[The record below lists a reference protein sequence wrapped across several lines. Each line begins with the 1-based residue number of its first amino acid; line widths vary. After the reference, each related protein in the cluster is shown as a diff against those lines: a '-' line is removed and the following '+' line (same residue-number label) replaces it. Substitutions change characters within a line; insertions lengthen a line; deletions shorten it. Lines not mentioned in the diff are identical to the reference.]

1 MRYKKGFN
9 LKKKNIIFKFYYTY
23 LNKIMENN
31 TKHKY
36 IVLTLIIHSYSSMLS
51 DHYNQQQNDVPS
63 YLGGNG
69 NNYWQES
76 NVNYFNYQTVSD
88 NIESLSKPN
97 YVGMVPQRA
106 EETPN
111 EATEGAGS
119 SQIVDLDTK
128 EIKTVE
134 TDIDMTLCPVIKN
147 ETPGDNAVLA
157 NANGEGA
164 TTAGNTEALIEDI
177 KMLTSTNSIGNEK
190 DVGKVKPDDTTLHE
204 WAIDLMKKYRPG
216 LLENSPKM
224 EILFCI
230 LNESVKLG
238 DRVLLFS
245 QSLLTLN
252 LIETF
257 LQMTRMPDSDM
268 CWGRGVSYF
277 RKCISFCYLVKFFL
291 ISIVCVTH
299 Y

>member
-1 MRYKKGFN
+1 M
-9 LKKKNIIFKFYYTY
+9 
-23 LNKIMENN
+23 
-31 TKHKY
+31 
-36 IVLTLIIHSYSSMLS
+36 
-51 DHYNQQQNDVPS
+51 
-63 YLGGNG
+63 GGQG
-69 NNYWQES
+69 NNYWHES
-76 NVNYFNYQTVSD
+76 NVNYFPYQSVTD

-111 EATEGAGS
+111 ETNEGGGS

-147 ETPGDNAVLA
+147 ETLQGDNKSLL
-157 NANGEGA
+157 
-164 TTAGNTEALIEDI
+164 TNTSGDRTGITSVDSLIEDV
-177 KMLTSTNSIGNEK
+177 KLLTSANSMGHEK
-190 DVGKVKPDDTTLHE
+190 DVGKVKTDEATLHE

-216 LLENSPKM
+216 LVENSPKM
-224 EILFCI
+224 EIFFCI
-230 LNESVKLG
+230 LNESVRLG

-252 LIETF
+252 LIEAF

-268 CWGRGVSYF
+268 FWGRGLSYF
-277 RKCISFCYLVKFFL
+277 RK
-291 ISIVCVTH
+291 
-299 Y
+299 